1 MATRKNLRPLTKQ
14 NTRKGK
20 KVQHH
25 HLLLRLETCK
35 CPSKD
40 EKGLARTMVN
50 RIIKDIQMKPLD
62 TPKIYYVSRP
72 HYNEGLTAITPIQT
86 SHIAFHFW
94 SNPDRKILHHPESKC
109 LLEFDLYTCG
119 TLTRRHIERVLH
131 HLTQFGPTHMN
142 LTLLNRNLSLTI
154 DQQVT
159 WNKSEKGWV
168 EWIRQ
173 FAK

>member
-1 MATRKNLRPLTKQ
+1 
-14 NTRKGK
+14 
-20 KVQHH
+20 
-25 HLLLRLETCK
+25 
-35 CPSKD
+35 
-40 EKGLARTMVN
+40 MVK
-50 RIIKDIQMKPLD
+50 RIIKDIRMKPLD
-62 TPKIYYVSRP
+62 SPKIYYVSRP
-72 HYNEGLTAITPIQT
+72 QYNEGLTAITPIQT

-159 WNKSEKGWV
+159 WNKSEKGWAD
-168 EWIRQ
+168 WIQQ

>member
-1 MATRKNLRPLTKQ
+1 
-14 NTRKGK
+14 
-20 KVQHH
+20 
-25 HLLLRLETCK
+25 
-35 CPSKD
+35 
-40 EKGLARTMVN
+40 MVN
-50 RIIKDIQMKPLD
+50 HIIKDIQMKPLD

-119 TLTRRHIERVLH
+119 TLTRRHIQRVLR
-131 HLTQFGPTHMN
+131 HLTQFEPTHMN

-159 WNKSEKGWV
+159 WDKMDKGWV
-168 EWIRQ
+168 EWIQQ
-173 FAK
+173 FTKGTN